1 MNLSERF
8 PKMEVTSPLKKV
20 FSKKL
25 HSMVVET
32 SDAKRMRFLLA
43 VSHCF
48 SPVLPLPFQ
57 ISRDPIFVPGVWGP
71 YFSAM
76 VPGFW
81 LNEGGQSVTGKLVS

>member
-48 SPVLPLPFQ
+48 HPCCPFL
-57 ISRDPIFVPGVWGP
+57 SR
-71 YFSAM
+71 SAEIRYLYQESGALTSQ
-76 VPGFW
+76 PWSLGS
-81 LNEGGQSVTGKLVS
+81 G